1 MVHVAVFLIRAYQ
14 LLLSPLLPF
23 NSCRYHP
30 SCSEYSIEALR
41 RHGAFRGGLLTLKR
55 ILRCHPLSRRN
66 VYDPVP

>member
-1 MVHVAVFLIRAYQ
+1 MVHVAVFVIRTYQ
-14 LLLSPLLPF
+14 LLLSPILPF

-41 RHGAFRGGLLTLKR
+41 RHGALRGGLLALKR
-55 ILRCHPLSRRN
+55 ILSCHPLSRRN